1 MQVQRIMAENSIEEV
16 SGGESSTDEEER
28 GNDEINEEAG
38 GNSGIVNDEA
48 VGEDVDKEDDQLVS
62 LASKIVWPG
71 TNLFFFNS
79 QLMTSFS
86 TWRRY

>member
-1 MQVQRIMAENSIEEV
+1 MAENSIEEV

-48 VGEDVDKEDDQLVS
+48 VGEDVDKEDDQQVS
-62 LASKIVWPG
+62 LASKI
-71 TNLFFFNS
+71 L
-79 QLMTSFS
+79 
-86 TWRRY
+86 